1 MDFFYSASVLGYG
14 KGRFWHKFF
23 NFPKLPFVTK
33 SITINPIKGRPWAV
47 IRWGQSVYN
56 NVRLHNVGFSE
67 WRQHHYCSS
76 AIVSLTGCDYEI
88 EWMVEQLENLDIAG
102 IELNFSC
109 PNVTSFRNQQIPKS
123 IHPIYLKL
131 SHKHDPDQYDLSR
144 VKGIRLNSV
153 RQNCGWA
160 GSGEIA
166 QKNNWQFIKR
176 FQKDGLNIAGCS
188 FTTYDDLKYLDE
200 YLGCTEVGIGSAI
213 LINPR
218 LIESILG

>member
-1 MDFFYSASVLGYG
+1 MKYG

-33 SITINPIKGRPWAV
+33 SITIKPIRGRPWAV

-56 NVRLHNVGFSE
+56 NVRLHNIGFSE
-67 WRQHHYCSS
+67 WCQHYCCSS
-76 AIVSLTGCDYEI
+76 AIVSLTGKDHEI
-88 EWMVEQLENLDIAG
+88 EWMVDQLEILNVAG

-109 PNVTSFRNQQIPKS
+109 PNVTSFRNRNIPNS
-123 IHPIYLKL
+123 THPTYLKL
-131 SHKHDPDQYDLSR
+131 SYNQDPDYYDLSK

-160 GSGEIA
+160 GSGKIA
-166 QKNNWQFIKR
+166 QKDNWRFIKR

-188 FTTYDDLKYLDE
+188 FTSHDDLKYIEE

-218 LIESILG
+218 LIEKIPG